1 MSHVNAAIPENLKKG
16 LLGNDKLLQYI
27 QMPSGTAVYCRKI
40 HFPAAPCMFVT
51 ERPLS
56 PQQSWGEQSEQ

>member
-51 ERPLS
+51 IFL
-56 PQQSWGEQSEQ
+56 